1 MPMKVN
7 RGGELQPT
15 NSKGQYQ
22 KDEVSKEVKDKD
34 TATKS
39 VKELKKKFNRF
50 GKNS

>member
-22 KDEVSKEVKDKD
+22 KDEVSKEVK
-34 TATKS
+34 
-39 VKELKKKFNRF
+39 ELKKKFNRF